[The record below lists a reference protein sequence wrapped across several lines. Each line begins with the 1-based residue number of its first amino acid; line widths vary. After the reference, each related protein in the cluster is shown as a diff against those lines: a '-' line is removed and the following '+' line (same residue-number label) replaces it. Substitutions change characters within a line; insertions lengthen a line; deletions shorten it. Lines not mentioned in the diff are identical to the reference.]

1 MTQKTKTSIMLIKAK
16 TATWKQNKAKQALA
30 FQDIPFDHDY
40 FEQGSKLAHI
50 SSFRV
55 LEENMKTR

>member
-40 FEQGSKLAHI
+40 FEQGSKLAHM
-50 SSFRV
+50 SSF
-55 LEENMKTR
+55 